1 MSVSVLCVSCEIE
14 PRWEI
19 GNFIFVVNVGVGV
32 TLCAD
37 TSLII
42 KTRREVFLF
51 LEQKLETE
59 TMRCD
64 SARRD
69 PCQPN
74 HTHPPVQIVIILSS
88 SPAGH
93 SHSYHY
99 WTVLTNTS
107 IIQII

>member
-1 MSVSVLCVSCEIE
+1 MRCEIG
-14 PRWEI
+14 PGCQI
-19 GNFIFVVNVGVGV
+19 GKFLFVLNVGV

-59 TMRCD
+59 TRRCD

-74 HTHPPVQIVIILSS
+74 RTHPPVQIEIILFYLHLIPVS
-88 SPAGH
+88 GH
-93 SHSYHY
+93 SYIH
-99 WTVLTNTS
+99 
-107 IIQII
+107 